1 MQIICFSSLSS
12 SSSFFKQLPSF
23 FCKLFGNNYKW
34 AALIYCNTFVF
45 VSENIANKS
54 MISINISIFLFLFA
68 SFRFLLFATFL
79 HAFYLLLYACYPPHT
94 SYCLL
99 SLVFFCNL
107 FHSLIGKG
115 EETAA
120 VEEKTMT
127 KHLGLRTQSHI
138 HTHTHTSK
146 HLLI

>member
-1 MQIICFSSLSS
+1 MQIICFSSFSS

-68 SFRFLLFATFL
+68 SFRFLLFAIFL
-79 HAFYLLLYACYPPHT
+79 HAFYLLLYFTPATHPTPPT
-94 SYCLL
+94 AFYLL
-99 SLVFFCNL
+99 FSFVIFF
-107 FHSLIGKG
+107 
-115 EETAA
+115 T
-120 VEEKTMT
+120 
-127 KHLGLRTQSHI
+127 
-138 HTHTHTSK
+138 
-146 HLLI
+146 HLLEKEKKQRQWRRER